1 MQVLSSACCID
12 EYNNNNN
19 DYTRA
24 AATDQEEDERG
35 NDAAKSGPDTAHPQT
50 QTPGEHIHYSVLLI
64 ATQS

>member
-12 EYNNNNN
+12 DN
-19 DYTRA
+19 DYIRA

-50 QTPGEHIHYSVLLI
+50 QTPGEQLHYNILLI
-64 ATQS
+64 AT